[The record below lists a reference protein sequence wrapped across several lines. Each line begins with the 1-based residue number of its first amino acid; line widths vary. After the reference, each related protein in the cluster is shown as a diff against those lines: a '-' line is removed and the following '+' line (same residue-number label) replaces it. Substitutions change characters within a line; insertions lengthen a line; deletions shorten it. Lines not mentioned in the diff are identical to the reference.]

1 MSDWQEWAV
10 AFLLLLC
17 CIRIG
22 MSLYSFFR
30 RSEKNENPCAGCAT
44 GCDLKRLLDEKRG
57 ECGVERKKR
66 RKVAADSWK
75 LRKMYYLCIRNQEI
89 KHS

>member
-1 MSDWQEWAV
+1 MSNWQELAV

-17 CIRIG
+17 LIRIG

-30 RSEKNENPCAGCAT
+30 RSEQNENPCAGCAT

-57 ECGVERKKR
+57 ECEVERKK
-66 RKVAADSWK
+66 KKKS
-75 LRKMYYLCIRNQEI
+75 CCG
-89 KHS
+89 